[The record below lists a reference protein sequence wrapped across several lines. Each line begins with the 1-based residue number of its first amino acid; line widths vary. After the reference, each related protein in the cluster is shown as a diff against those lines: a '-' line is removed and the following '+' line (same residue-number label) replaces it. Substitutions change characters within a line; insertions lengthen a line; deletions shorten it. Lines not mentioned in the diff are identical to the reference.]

1 MHIYCDESGGI
12 GRGVMTLAAVTIEP
26 DAAADMVN
34 RFRAATGLKSE
45 LKGSRIDLDE
55 RAYFLN
61 LFAESQARATI
72 GLAITALKPSPEDD
86 RGDHDRNIYAAL
98 LDDVVG
104 ALLPETGGCAQ
115 VIFDDGRYDAAA
127 LSGIRADVAAMLGG
141 LGTARMALSHHLD
154 GLQIADVIANSFFNR
169 ALVSERQPRFIE
181 LLAPFLERKQFRMR
195 ILEPAKKTTISP
207 EQ

>member
-12 GRGVMTLAAVTIEP
+12 GRGVMTLAAVSIEP
-26 DAAADMVN
+26 DVAADLVN
-34 RFRAATGLKSE
+34 RFRAATGLTSE

-55 RAYFLN
+55 RAFFLK
-61 LFAESQARATI
+61 LFAETSARATV
-72 GLAITALKPSPEDD
+72 GLAITALRPSPEDD

-115 VIFDDGRYDAAA
+115 VVFDDGRYDAAS
-127 LSGIRADVAAMLGG
+127 LNGIRADVAALLGG
-141 LGTARMALSHHLD
+141 FGTARMALSHRLD

-181 LLAPFLERKQFRMR
+181 LLAPFLDRRQFRMR
-195 ILEPAKKTTISP
+195 ILDAADKHGPAA
-207 EQ
+207 